1 MTLLNTVQ
9 LNAQGSLKNVILDT
23 TQLSQ
28 NGKKIK
34 KKLLRFYLLVKN
46 AMVIVSA
53 HVHELNSLTVL
64 LLAGQTQR

>member
-1 MTLLNTVQ
+1 MLKVLLKT
-9 LNAQGSLKNVILDT
+9 SFWI
-23 TQLSQ
+23 QLSLARME
-28 NGKKIK
+28 KKLK